1 MISKHRRRLFVS
13 ASACVMSCALW
24 PMVASAQDAST
35 ASDTAILLD
44 EIVVTAQR
52 RAQLLQDVPIAVT
65 AFSDE
70 QLERL
75 QVESAADLQRVVPNF
90 SYTATNF
97 GGVNYTIRGIGAS
110 VLGDGADT
118 GVALHYNGAFLQGGG
133 NTSLFYDVEA
143 VEVLR
148 GPQGT
153 LFGRNA
159 TGGAVNLRTKRPQP
173 RLEARVEG
181 RVGSFETR
189 GVEAMI
195 NLPVS
200 DQLATRFALV
210 AEAYDGD
217 VRNLTTGNLING
229 TDVFSGR
236 ASARWTPGGGTTIDL
251 SVTYLQA
258 DGDGMQAEKRECRRD
273 PIGNLGCLP
282 SGREPGIPNYSA
294 TLAGLI
300 ATSVGLNA
308 PGAEPFSGSLTPI
321 DRRKVALDFDPRAF
335 TEDWIAAL
343 EIEHAVGPLTFN
355 SITSWASQDGYYVAD
370 TDFAVATGRFRPIFP
385 GGVVPTS
392 APDPQNLGSL
402 AGRVQG
408 AFNRPWTQERASG
421 KGSQW
426 LQELRVSSDFEGDLQ
441 FLLGAFYIDFERSD
455 DFYQISS
462 SLDAGGLALGAA
474 PPFFRLETPVAD
486 LQSYAVFGELYYKL
500 SDTLRVTGGLRWTK
514 DEKQQVNRNLLYNL
528 PQPFSSNELTQKA
541 VTGRAVLEW
550 DPNLAV
556 SPNLMTY
563 ASISRGYKGGGFNP
577 QGNVAV
583 PPTFE
588 PEYVNAFEV
597 GVKALRLG
605 PASANLS
612 AFYYDYDGFQ
622 VSKIVNRTSVNE
634 NIDAAIWGFEIEST
648 ARVNDNF
655 AFDLSLG
662 YLNTEIGTADSIDPR
677 DPTAGQ
683 PGLVAVKDTA
693 SGANCVATTAQLV
706 TLLRGVPFGNC
717 AALGLPSGQS
727 VSLKGN
733 ELANSPPWTVRIG
746 AQYATKL
753 VDDLRLSMR
762 LDYAWRSDFWG
773 RIYNRDPIDRLDS
786 WGLLNGQAELT
797 STTSQWF
804 VRLEGSNL
812 LDEDAVTGMYVS
824 DASSGL
830 ATNLFL
836 TPRRRVSLLF
846 GTRF

>member
-1 MISKHRRRLFVS
+1 MRDIQKRRLWVG
-13 ASACVMSCALW
+13 ASALVLSGAGGPLA
-24 PMVASAQDAST
+24 ASAQEQPA
-35 ASDTAILLD
+35 ANEPVILIE

-75 QVESAADLQRVVPNF
+75 QVGSAADLQRVVPNF

-133 NTSLFYDVEA
+133 NTSLFYDVDA

-159 TGGAVNLRTKRPQP
+159 TGGAVNLRTRRPQ
-173 RLEARVEG
+173 RYLEAGVEA
-181 RVGSFETR
+181 RIGSFDTR
-189 GVEAMI
+189 GVEAMV

-200 DQLATRFALV
+200 DQLATRFAV
-210 AEAYDGD
+210 IAEAYDGD

-229 TDVFSGR
+229 VDVFSGR
-236 ASARWTPGGGTTIDL
+236 ASARWTPTADTTIDL

-282 SGREPGIPNYSA
+282 TGREPGIPNYSA

-308 PGAEPFSGSLTPI
+308 PGAEPFLGSVTPA
-321 DRRKVALDFDPRAF
+321 DRRTVALDFDPRAF

-343 EIEHAVGPLTFN
+343 EIEHEVGPLTFN
-355 SITSWASQDGYYVAD
+355 SITSWASQDGYYVGD
-370 TDFAVATGRFRPIFP
+370 TDFAVATGRFRPVFP

-402 AGRVQG
+402 AGRIQG

-421 KGSQW
+421 EGRQW
-426 LQELRVSSDFEGDLQ
+426 LQELRVSSDFQGDLQ
-441 FLLGAFYIDFERSD
+441 FLLGAFYIDFARSE

-462 SLDAGGLALGAA
+462 SLDAGGLALRAA

-486 LQSYAVFGELYYKL
+486 LQSYALFGELYYKL
-500 SDTLRVTGGLRWTK
+500 SDAVRLTGGLRWTK
-514 DEKQQVNRNLLYNL
+514 DEKQQTNRNLLYNL
-528 PQPFSSNELTQKA
+528 PQAFSSNELTQEA
-541 VTGRAVLEW
+541 LTGRAVLEW
-550 DPNLAV
+550 EPNLSL
-556 SPNLMTY
+556 SPDLMTY

-588 PEYVNAFEV
+588 PEYVNA
-597 GVKALRLG
+597 
-605 PASANLS
+605 
-612 AFYYDYDGFQ
+612 
-622 VSKIVNRTSVNE
+622 
-634 NIDAAIWGFEIEST
+634 
-648 ARVNDNF
+648 
-655 AFDLSLG
+655 
-662 YLNTEIGTADSIDPR
+662 
-677 DPTAGQ
+677 
-683 PGLVAVKDTA
+683 
-693 SGANCVATTAQLV
+693 
-706 TLLRGVPFGNC
+706 
-717 AALGLPSGQS
+717 
-727 VSLKGN
+727 
-733 ELANSPPWTVRIG
+733 
-746 AQYATKL
+746 
-753 VDDLRLSMR
+753 
-762 LDYAWRSDFWG
+762 
-773 RIYNRDPIDRLDS
+773 
-786 WGLLNGQAELT
+786 
-797 STTSQWF
+797 
-804 VRLEGSNL
+804 
-812 LDEDAVTGMYVS
+812 
-824 DASSGL
+824 
-830 ATNLFL
+830 
-836 TPRRRVSLLF
+836 
-846 GTRF
+846 